1 MREII
6 FSITILL
13 SLSFLSP
20 ALASSQGSN
29 FNNTLIIGTKIAPPF
44 AMKTADGH
52 WEGISIE
59 LWEQIAKKIGLHYEW
74 QEHDL
79 SSLLNGVTSSH
90 LDAGIAAITIT
101 SEREKSFDFSH
112 SYYSTGLSIAVPKKS
127 SNGWLNV
134 LSGIFS
140 RQMIILVLM
149 LVGVLFIVGT
159 LAWLLERKRNPE
171 HFSPHPLTGIADGFW
186 WAAVT
191 MTTVGY
197 GDMAPK
203 SLGGRIIAILWM
215 FSSLLLLSGI
225 IAGIASTLTLS
236 RIQPLVSGEQ
246 DLARARVSS
255 IENSTSDHYL
265 KEHRI
270 KGYYYPSVLEG
281 LGAISQNKADAMVYD
296 APLLT
301 YLING
306 RFEGK
311 LEVLESLF
319 ELQDYGIA
327 FPENSRLREP
337 VNRAMLSIIHSPEW
351 QTTLEKYLGN

>member
-1 MREII
+1 MHKII
-6 FSITILL
+6 ISITILL
-13 SLSFLSP
+13 NLALLSP
-20 ALASSQGSN
+20 ALAFSQN
-29 FNNTLIIGTKIAPPF
+29 TNPDHTLIIGTKIAPPF

-59 LWEQIAKKIGLHYEW
+59 LWEQIAKKIGLHFKW
-74 QEHDL
+74 QEHNL
-79 SSLLNGVTSSH
+79 RSLLNGVSSSN

-101 SEREKSFDFSH
+101 SEREKDFDFSH

-127 SNGWLNV
+127 NNGWLNV
-134 LSGIFS
+134 ISGIFS
-140 RQMIILVLM
+140 RKMLILVLM
-149 LVGVLFIVGT
+149 LAGILLFVGT
-159 LAWLLERKRNPE
+159 LAWLLERKRNPD
-171 HFSPHPLTGIADGFW
+171 HFSPHPLAGIADGFW

-203 SLGGRIIAILWM
+203 SLGGRIVAMFWM

-246 DLARARVSS
+246 DLVRVKVAS

-265 KEHRI
+265 KERRI
-270 KGYYYPSVLEG
+270 KRHFYPSVLAG
-281 LGAISQNKADAMVYD
+281 LTAIEQGKVDAMVYD

-301 YLING
+301 YLIN
-306 RFEGK
+306 RHFEGE

-327 FPENSRLREP
+327 FPENSNLREP

-351 QTTLEKYLGN
+351 KKILEKYLGN